1 MKFQIFLFGFVLS
14 YSLQAQ
20 FALVDDPDGYTNLR
34 SEPSTASEIICK
46 VPSERVLFVEHE
58 YWGLDS
64 SWVLVYFDANPFG
77 STSIDHMTSFSSEGP
92 VYKGYI
98 HRSRLKSLDKLTS
111 SNAYELRFKLEQKPN
126 TEDFH
131 QDPDRN
137 EINGLYCFGTDGVI
151 DKAYHTASMQLI
163 IEQDTLEQSPMLFQN
178 LFNISFHSGWISS
191 KNQSNISQHRWK
203 DLSIFIMNASDGAGG
218 YTVVWVVSDNRVVQR
233 WLGLTV

>member
-1 MKFQIFLFGFVLS
+1 MKLQIFLFGFVLS

-34 SEPSTASEIICK
+34 TEPSTASEIICK

-58 YWGLDS
+58 FYLDS

-98 HRSRLKSLDKLTS
+98 HRSRLKSLDKLPNS
-111 SNAYELRFKLEQKPN
+111 DAYELRFKLEQKPN
-126 TEDFH
+126 IEDLH

-137 EINGLYCFGTDGVI
+137 EINGLFCFGTDGVI
-151 DKAYHTASMQLI
+151 ANAYRTTRMQLI
-163 IEQDTLEQSPMLFQN
+163 NEKDTLEQSPILFQN
-178 LFNISFHSGWISS
+178 LFNISFNSGWISS
-191 KNQSNISQHRWK
+191 KNQSNLSQHIWK
-203 DLSIFIMNASDGAGG
+203 DLSIFIMHASDGAGG
-218 YTVVWVVSDNRVVQR
+218 YSVIWVVSDNRIVQR
-233 WLGLTV
+233 WLGFII